1 MTGIAR
7 FIPQSGTSEGAA
19 PLQMHCPISF
29 AVALAAANELR
40 LRLEASSVVRHP
52 GEVGRVRENLL
63 REFLASF
70 CPRGFELGT
79 GFVFDAN
86 GNISNQQ
93 DIVIFRNSY
102 YPIFNVGGLQHFPA
116 ESVVAVLEVKSS
128 LGTRELKNALDGIGS
143 VKKLDRTGGGKN
155 YIVAS
160 GMQLVLDPQMHEHQ
174 IFSAIVAMSGMASS
188 RATQVVAQWCRTHER
203 TQWPNSVV
211 SAFDYSIYYDTP
223 GDLPRSNTMLS
234 RGLCSSAAGHP
245 ENTVPILDFLGQ
257 LISFLR
263 VAPIVDFRPTN
274 YFPDSL
280 NHENYVP
287 LADANAVIPP
297 EGPVQT

>member
-1 MTGIAR
+1 VTTDALR
-7 FIPQSGTSEGAA
+7 
-19 PLQMHCPISF
+19 PISF
-29 AVALAAANELR
+29 PVALAAANELR

-52 GEVGRVRENLL
+52 GEVGRARENLL

-86 GNISNQQ
+86 GDISNQQ

-102 YPIFNVGGLQHFPA
+102 YPIFNVGGLQNFPV

-128 LGTRELKNALDGIGS
+128 LGTRELNNALDCIGS

-160 GMQLVLDPQMHEHQ
+160 GMKLVLDPQMHEHQ
-174 IFSAIVAMSGMASS
+174 IFSAVVAMGGMASLTAV
-188 RATQVVAQWCRTHER
+188 RAVAKWCRTRER

-211 SAFDYSIYYDTP
+211 SAFDYSVYYDTP

-234 RGLCSSAAGHP
+234 RGLCSSTAGHP

-263 VAPIVDFRPTN
+263 VAPIVDFRPSN

-280 NHENYVP
+280 HYENYMP
-287 LADANAVIPP
+287 LVDAEASIPP
-297 EGPVQT
+297 ESPAKT